1 VTEKEKLGSLFQYC
15 PEMILTKNK
24 SNSIKS
30 DVWSIGIILLDM
42 LFDLETT
49 KLNTFEFHPYNR
61 SDTDLSEDDFI
72 ILDNIKQLYSKSFS
86 SKKTED
92 LGFRSDDISI
102 RYDSLSQDC
111 KDLIKK
117 CLEMNK

>member
-1 VTEKEKLGSLFQYC
+1 MHSRKTAHNRLTTDSILYNKEGRIFINVVKSTSRPVTEKEKLGNLFQYC

-49 KLNTFEFHPYNR
+49 
-61 SDTDLSEDDFI
+61 
-72 ILDNIKQLYSKSFS
+72 
-86 SKKTED
+86 
-92 LGFRSDDISI
+92 
-102 RYDSLSQDC
+102 
-111 KDLIKK
+111 
-117 CLEMNK
+117 